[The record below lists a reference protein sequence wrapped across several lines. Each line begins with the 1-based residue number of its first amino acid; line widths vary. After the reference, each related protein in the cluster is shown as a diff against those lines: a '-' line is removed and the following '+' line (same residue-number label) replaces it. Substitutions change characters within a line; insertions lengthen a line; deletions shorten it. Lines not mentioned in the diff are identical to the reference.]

1 MQLAELLTYK
11 IAMLLFVSMTLTEFL
26 AQPGQSQ
33 IALAKALGVHQTAVS
48 QWIAGKVPLDR
59 CVQIEKL
66 TNAAVT
72 CEDLR
77 PDQAEYFAYLRGVA
91 EKSE

>member
-1 MQLAELLTYK
+1 
-11 IAMLLFVSMTLTEFL
+11 MLLFESMTLTEFL

-33 IALAKALGVHQTAVS
+33 IAFAKELGVHQTAVS
-48 QWIAGKVPLDR
+48 QWIAGRVPLDR
-59 CVQIEKL
+59 CVQIERL

-77 PDQAEYFAYLRGVA
+77 PDLADYFAYLRESSA
-91 EKSE
+91 KTD